1 MSGRIV
7 QRGAGAE
14 KCAPMKRNTRECVH
28 LLIAGLQRGGPLR
41 RDALADASGLTAE
54 ETTRA
59 LKAARQMSVI
69 DHVPYGPGTL
79 PAAVYYQLTGRELPP
94 ARRSTRVPPAPDNR
108 FQPLLDAWWNSDE
121 LDRA

>member
-1 MSGRIV
+1 
-7 QRGAGAE
+7 
-14 KCAPMKRNTRECVH
+14 MKRNTRECVH
-28 LLIAGLQRGGPLR
+28 LLIAGLQREGPLR